1 MISRP
6 CQRCHRVRPI
16 AYYPYCAGCAAD
28 LRAMEQ
34 RRPAASS
41 SPESRRPLPP
51 FVLPEMADEAP
62 SE

>member
-16 AYYPYCAGCAAD
+16 VNYPYCAGCSAA
-28 LRAMEQ
+28 LRAQEQ
-34 RRPAASS
+34 RRPSTPAPA
-41 SPESRRPLPP
+41 PETETLPA
-51 FVLPEMADEAP
+51 FVLPEIADEAQ